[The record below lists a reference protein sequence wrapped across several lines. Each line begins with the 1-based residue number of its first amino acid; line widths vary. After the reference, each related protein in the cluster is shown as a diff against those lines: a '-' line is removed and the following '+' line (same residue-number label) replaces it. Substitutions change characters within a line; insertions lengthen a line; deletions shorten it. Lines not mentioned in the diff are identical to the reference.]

1 MISMKVREH
10 SHPLKLIDLQLQYE
24 EEEDEEED
32 EGVGFGGV
40 TCWTCN
46 EEIHMYH
53 MYYYKCIMAIGDS
66 SSSSS
71 SSCNYFSHHKFCGE
85 LPSRL
90 EHPSHSSHTLH
101 LLRFPYSLVD
111 SYRWVC
117 NFCKRNNKP
126 GELLYQCVICDFHI
140 DIKCVVEVQKNVIH
154 HPCHPHSLMCTIT
167 EPILCS
173 CKACGK
179 RHEGIFFQCTIC
191 TNFTIH
197 NECAFLPE
205 KLFIQER
212 TPNHS
217 IYHIH
222 RLTISYSFPLK
233 DQKGKHFPRCRVF
246 GGDFVGFGKTIKNY
260 EDIDH
265 PGLLHLPFPDEAYS
279 LPKHYLFFQQTTTD
293 HHHHHHHQI
302 KSHQH
307 PLILVNQ
314 GQTSSSSSSNSLLLI
329 KCHDPMKKTQLLC
342 NGCLRPFM
350 STMRFYKF
358 PQHSCS
364 NFALHEWCNRLPPK
378 IQNHP
383 PHPQHTLLLIYS
395 NDLPFF
401 FGVCDLAWNGFAY
414 GCVEC
419 GYYVDV
425 TCGFIPKQITH
436 KAHPNHLLSLV

>member
-1 MISMKVREH
+1 MKVREH

-24 EEEDEEED
+24 EEEEDEEED
-32 EGVGFGGV
+32 EGGYPITKKVGFGGV
-40 TCWTCN
+40 TCWTCR

-53 MYYYKCIMAIGDS
+53 RYYYKCIMAIGDS

-90 EHPSHSSHTLH
+90 EHPSHTLH
-101 LLRFPYSLVD
+101 LLRFPYSLAD

-140 DIKCVVEVQKNVIH
+140 DLKCVVEVGKNVIH
-154 HPCHPHSLMCTIT
+154 HPCHPHSLMCKIT
-167 EPILCS
+167 EPILCC

-197 NECAFLPE
+197 CECAFLPE

-233 DQKGKHFPRCRVF
+233 DQKAKHFPRCRVC
-246 GGDFVGFGKTIKNY
+246 GGDFVGKDDLWIYKCDKCLYYAHLDCVRMPPPTAGFGKTIKNY
-260 EDIDH
+260 EDVNH
-265 PGLLHLPFPDEAYS
+265 PGLLHLPFPDETYS

-293 HHHHHHHQI
+293 HHHHHKIKVDDRLTH

-307 PLILVNQ
+307 PLILVDH
-314 GQTSSSSSSNSLLLI
+314 GQTSSSSSSSSNYLLLI

-342 NGCLRPFM
+342 NGCLRPIM
-350 STMRFYKF
+350 STMPFYKC
-358 PQHSCS
+358 P
-364 NFALHEWCNRLPPK
+364 
-378 IQNHP
+378 
-383 PHPQHTLLLIYS
+383 
-395 NDLPFF
+395 
-401 FGVCDLAWNGFAY
+401 
-414 GCVEC
+414 
-419 GYYVDV
+419 
-425 TCGFIPKQITH
+425 
-436 KAHPNHLLSLV
+436 